1 MRTKMT
7 NKEMLETVNRIV
19 DMQNRED
26 TKQEKIFGSKIKALY
41 AIKKNKDKLIQLL
54 KPYDESRKELLEECN
69 KTEAQLNNQIDIKN
83 DCKEKWK
90 KNMDELMEIEVDV
103 DIHTIKFSELE
114 GLNLSINDFEA
125 IEFMLEDPEGSAE

>member
-69 KTEAQLNNQIDIKN
+69 KTEAQLNNLIDIKN

-114 GLNLSINDFEA
+114 GLDLSINDFEA